1 MSDHFAIVTTRAGC
15 AVVHKTSNKEILPG
29 LTLDEAKAALAEI
42 MKYDGNCNPTDSRLG
57 TWRGAC
63 KRAIARAEVKA

>member
-1 MSDHFAIVTTRAGC
+1 MSGFTIVEGKMTY
-15 AVVHKTSNKEILPG
+15 AVVHTSSHKVVIAGLNKPAAQIA
-29 LTLDEAKAALAEI
+29 LDAMGAFDAGGNPSEARI
-42 MKYDGNCNPTDSRLG
+42 N